1 MKIICAGLAK
11 TGTTSLA
18 SALRILGYKVYEYPE
33 HVAFNG
39 EEWLDIYMKGKSP
52 DFVSMYKDV
61 DAVTDRPPAF
71 WFQEISEAFPD
82 AKVIL
87 TVRDSEEVWLKSYM
101 KLNDVLRTLNGSGFL
116 TKLFIKRWSHYTY
129 YYYYYYY

>member
-71 WFQEISEAFPD
+71 GFKNSQRLFQ
-82 AKVIL
+82 
-87 TVRDSEEVWLKSYM
+87 
-101 KLNDVLRTLNGSGFL
+101 TLM
-116 TKLFIKRWSHYTY
+116 
-129 YYYYYYY
+129 

>member
-1 MKIICAGLAK
+1 MKIICAGLGK

-18 SALRILGYKVYEYPE
+18 RALGILGYKVYEYPE
-33 HVAFNG
+33 NVAFNE
-39 EEWLDIYMKGKSP
+39 EEWLDIYMKGKNP
-52 DFVSMYKDV
+52 DFVYMYRDV

-82 AKVIL
+82 SKVIL
-87 TVRDSEEVWLKSYM
+87 TVRDSEEDWLKSYT
-101 KLNDVLRTLNGSGFL
+101 KLNDVLRNLNGSGFL

-129 YYYYYYY
+129 